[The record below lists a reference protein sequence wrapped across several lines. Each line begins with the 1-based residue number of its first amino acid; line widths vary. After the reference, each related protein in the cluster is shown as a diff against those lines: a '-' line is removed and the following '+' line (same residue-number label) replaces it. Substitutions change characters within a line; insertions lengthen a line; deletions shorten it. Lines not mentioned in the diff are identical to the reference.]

1 MTDTILNFESYG
13 DDYANYFQN
22 NLLGGARSSFGNMNK
37 FLDFKLKKTSLIHI
51 NFDEAE
57 VWTMK
62 KDAKA
67 TLANMIGNIGGT
79 LGVFI
84 GFSFVGLLKSMID
97 FFLYL
102 HGQAANLL
110 TSRNGNKIVKNN
122 P

>member
-1 MTDTILNFESYG
+1 
-13 DDYANYFQN
+13 
-22 NLLGGARSSFGNMNK
+22 MNK

-67 TLANMIGNIGGT
+67 TLSNMIGNIGGT

-84 GFSFVGLLKSMID
+84 GFSFVEILTSMIG
-97 FFLYL
+97 FFFYL
-102 HGQAANLL
+102 HGQIKNLL
-110 TSRNGNKIVKNN
+110 TFKKLKRNIQQA
-122 P
+122 